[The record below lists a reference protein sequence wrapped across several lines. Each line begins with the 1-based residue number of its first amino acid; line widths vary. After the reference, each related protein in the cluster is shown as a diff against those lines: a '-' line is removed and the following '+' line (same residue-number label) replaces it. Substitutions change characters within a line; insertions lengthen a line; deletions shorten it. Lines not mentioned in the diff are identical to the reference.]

1 MAKHNLGDKVKHSR
15 YGEGIVTAVA
25 QKMET
30 PPEYDEVKLDGEYWN
45 LHARMKEIE
54 RIKAR
59 GKEPRP
65 VDVYQITYEGGRK
78 QEDVSD
84 LGIEKLKSRL

>member
-1 MAKHNLGDKVKHSR
+1 MAKHNLGDKVRHSK
-15 YGEGIVTAVA
+15 YGEGTVTAVA

-30 PPEYDEVKLDGEYWN
+30 PTDFDEVKLDGEYWN
-45 LHARMKEIE
+45 LHARMEEIK

-65 VDVYQITYEGGRK
+65 VDVYEITYADGRK
-78 QEDVSD
+78 QPDVSD
-84 LGIEKLKSRL
+84 LGVEKLKSRL